1 MRIHLIPT
9 PRYVWVVNLSVKPL
23 HPLFAAEVSGV
34 DLREAASDQV
44 FRAIEEALD
53 RYAVLIFR
61 GQPLST
67 AQQISFS
74 GLFGPLE
81 SAFGSIRKGQE
92 SRLGQKL
99 LADVSNLDASGN
111 IRASTD
117 AWRRM
122 QMGNQL
128 WHTDSS
134 YKCVPGKI
142 SFLSAHELPPV
153 GGQTEFADLRAA
165 YEALD
170 GRMQSCIEGLVAE
183 HSIFH
188 SRQLVGFT
196 DFSDEERTAYPPMAR
211 PVVRLHPG
219 SMRKSLY
226 LASHA
231 SHIVGLP
238 VDEGRALLARLTDFA
253 TQPKF
258 VYVHHW
264 QLHDLVVWDNRCTMH
279 RGRPYDDIRYRRDM
293 RRTTVADTV
302 SIPLQERSAQS

>member
-1 MRIHLIPT
+1 M
-9 PRYVWVVNLSVKPL
+9 NLSLTPL

-34 DLREAASDQV
+34 DLRTAVSAEVFLAIAA
-44 FRAIEEALD
+44 ALD
-53 RYAVLIFR
+53 RYAVLVFR
-61 GQPLST
+61 DQRLST
-67 AQQISFS
+67 TQQISFS
-74 GLFGPLE
+74 KRFGPLE
-81 SAFGSIRKGQE
+81 PAFGSMRKKQG
-92 SRLGQKL
+92 SRLGEEL

-111 IRASTD
+111 IRSSTD

-122 QMGNQL
+122 QSGNQL

-170 GRMQSCIEGLVAE
+170 GPLRSRIEGLVAE

-196 DFSDEERTAYPPMAR
+196 DFSDEERGAYPPMPR

-219 SMRKSLY
+219 SMRMSLY

-231 SHIVGLP
+231 SHIVGMP
-238 VDEGRALLARLTDFA
+238 VEDGRALLATLTDFA

-258 VYVHHW
+258 VHVHHW
-264 QLHDLVVWDNRCTMH
+264 QLHDLLVWDNRCTMH
-279 RGRPYDDIRYRRDM
+279 RGRPYDDVRYRRDM
-293 RRTTVADTV
+293 RRTTVAD
-302 SIPLQERSAQS
+302 ERGTRS

>member
-1 MRIHLIPT
+1 MNISLT
-9 PRYVWVVNLSVKPL
+9 PL

-34 DLREAASDQV
+34 DLCAPVSAEV
-44 FRAIEEALD
+44 FRAIEGALD

-61 GQPLST
+61 AQPLST

-74 GLFGPLE
+74 RLFGPLE
-81 SAFGSIRKGQE
+81 SAFGSMRKSEE

-122 QMGNQL
+122 QLGNQL

-142 SFLSAHELPPV
+142 SFLSAHELPPA

-170 GRMQSCIEGLVAE
+170 GPLRSRIKGLAAE
-183 HSIFH
+183 HSLFH
-188 SRQLVGFT
+188 SRELVGFT
-196 DFSDEERTAYPPMAR
+196 DFSDEERSAYPPTPR

-238 VDEGRALLARLTDFA
+238 VEEGRALLARLTDFA

-293 RRTTVADTV
+293 RRTTVADAV
-302 SIPLQERSAQS
+302 SIPRQDGSVQS

>member
-1 MRIHLIPT
+1 M
-9 PRYVWVVNLSVKPL
+9 NLSLTPL

-34 DLREAASDQV
+34 DLREAISDQV
-44 FRAIEEALD
+44 FRAVEAALD
-53 RYAVLIFR
+53 RYAVLVFR
-61 GQPLST
+61 AQLLST

-74 GLFGPLE
+74 SLFGPLE
-81 SAFGSIRKGQE
+81 SAFGSMRKTE
-92 SRLGQKL
+92 DSRLGQKP
-99 LADVSNLDASGN
+99 LASRFETS
-111 IRASTD
+111 ASTD

-122 QMGNQL
+122 QLGNQF

-134 YKCVPGKI
+134 YKRVPGKI
-142 SFLSAHELPPV
+142 SFLCAHELPPE

-165 YEALD
+165 YDSLD
-170 GRMQSCIEGLVAE
+170 GPMRSRIEGLVAE

-196 DFSDEERTAYPPMAR
+196 DFSDEERSTYPPMPR

-219 SMRKSLY
+219 SMRRSLY

-238 VDEGRALLARLTDFA
+238 VEEGRALLTRLTDFA
-253 TQPKF
+253 TQRKY

-264 QLHDLVVWDNRCTMH
+264 QLHDLLVWDNRCTMH

-302 SIPLQERSAQS
+302 SVPHQERSAQS

>member
-1 MRIHLIPT
+1 
-9 PRYVWVVNLSVKPL
+9 VNLFVTAL

-34 DLREAASDQV
+34 DLRAPVGAED
-44 FRAIEEALD
+44 FRAIETALD
-53 RYAVLIFR
+53 RYAVLVFR
-61 GQPLST
+61 AQRLST

-81 SAFGSIRKGQE
+81 SAFGSTRTQQE
-92 SRLGQKL
+92 SRLGQRL

-122 QMGNQL
+122 QLGNQL

-134 YKCVPGKI
+134 YKRVPGKI
-142 SFLSAHELPPV
+142 SLLSAHELPRA
-153 GGQTEFADLRAA
+153 GGETEFADLRAA
-165 YEALD
+165 YDALD
-170 GRMQSCIEGLVAE
+170 GPTRSSIEELVAE

-196 DFSDEERTAYPPMAR
+196 DFSDEERSAYPPVSR

-219 SMRKSLY
+219 SARKSLY

-231 SHIVGLP
+231 SHVVGLP
-238 VDEGRALLARLTDFA
+238 VEEGRSLLARLTEFA

-258 VYVHHW
+258 VYVHSW
-264 QLHDLVVWDNRCTMH
+264 QLHDLLVWDNRCTMH
-279 RGRPYDDIRYRRDM
+279 RGRPYDDLRCRRDM
-293 RRTTVADTV
+293 RRTTVADVV
-302 SIPLQERSAQS
+302 SS